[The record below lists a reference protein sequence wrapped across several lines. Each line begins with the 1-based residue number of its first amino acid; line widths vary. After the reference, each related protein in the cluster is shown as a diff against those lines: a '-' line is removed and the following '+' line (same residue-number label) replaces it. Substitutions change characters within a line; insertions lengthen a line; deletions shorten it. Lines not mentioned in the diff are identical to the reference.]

1 MRFYQVLVVVV
12 ALSEGAGAQPGNMGG
27 PERLPWYAKMN
38 GAIPNRGTLIS
49 DQWVLTDAFFLSLI
63 YNKGLTVELG
73 QPQRTGSDP
82 VPVSRGVSEAVYHPL
97 FDPQNY
103 QQSIALLKLSSPVN
117 LSDHISSI
125 CLAPANSTFQSGTD
139 AWILGLSSNVMA
151 KASILE
157 NNECQTGSNQT
168 RDDLI
173 CTGNYSLPS
182 GTCMDTV
189 GSPLLVTDGKMW
201 IQIGVGST
209 SICGEKKRPLLSV
222 SSHLEWIRNVT
233 GNSQLGEG
241 VSTSTSSPG
250 DGGVSTSTS
259 SPGDGGVSTS
269 TSSPGG
275 GGVSTSTSSP
285 GDGGVS
291 TSTSSPGDGGVST
304 STSSPQQCTTP
315 PVEPPRTKCDRSIF
329 GSSQKLSAT
338 HFTSVCALLFS
349 LYVLVVQA

>member
-1 MRFYQVLVVVV
+1 M
-12 ALSEGAGAQPGNMGG
+12 
-27 PERLPWYAKMN
+27 
-38 GAIPNRGTLIS
+38 IGTLIS
-49 DQWVLTDAFFLSLI
+49 DQWVLTDAYYLQDISTE
-63 YNKGLTVELG
+63 GLTVDLG

-82 VPVSRGVSEAVYHPL
+82 VPVSRGVSKAVYHPL

-103 QQSIALLKLSSPVN
+103 QQSMALLKLSSPVN
-117 LSDHISSI
+117 LSDQISSI
-125 CLAPANSTFQSGTD
+125 FLAPANSTFQSGTD
-139 AWILGLSSNVMA
+139 AWIIGQSSNVMA

-157 NNECQTGSNQT
+157 NNECQTDSNQPL

-173 CTGNYSLPS
+173 CTGNYSSPS
-182 GTCMDTV
+182 GTCLDTI

-201 IQIGVGST
+201 IQIGVGSR
-209 SICGEKKRPLLSV
+209 SICGEKKHPLLSV

-285 GDGGVS
+285 GG
-291 TSTSSPGDGGVST
+291 GGVST

>member
-1 MRFYQVLVVVV
+1 
-12 ALSEGAGAQPGNMGG
+12 
-27 PERLPWYAKMN
+27 
-38 GAIPNRGTLIS
+38 
-49 DQWVLTDAFFLSLI
+49 
-63 YNKGLTVELG
+63 
-73 QPQRTGSDP
+73 
-82 VPVSRGVSEAVYHPL
+82 
-97 FDPQNY
+97 
-103 QQSIALLKLSSPVN
+103 
-117 LSDHISSI
+117 
-125 CLAPANSTFQSGTD
+125 
-139 AWILGLSSNVMA
+139 
-151 KASILE
+151 
-157 NNECQTGSNQT
+157 
-168 RDDLI
+168 
-173 CTGNYSLPS
+173 
-182 GTCMDTV
+182 
-189 GSPLLVTDGKMW
+189 MW